1 MTNKYDA
8 DTDYNTITVGK
19 IKHKNK
25 KTTNLTSNK
34 PLTQRQQQVF
44 WCSYI
49 NRLQSAA
56 TSYLLLHPL
65 CRSSLRHDHF

>member
-1 MTNKYDA
+1 MMQTQ
-8 DTDYNTITVGK
+8 ITVQLLWVK
-19 IKHKNK
+19 IKNK

-49 NRLQSAA
+49 NRLQSDA